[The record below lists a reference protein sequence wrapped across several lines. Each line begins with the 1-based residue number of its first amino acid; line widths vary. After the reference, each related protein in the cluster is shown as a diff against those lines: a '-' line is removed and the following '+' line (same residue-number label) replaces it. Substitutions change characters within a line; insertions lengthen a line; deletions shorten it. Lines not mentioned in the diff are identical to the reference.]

1 MEEISYA
8 VRLKFTATNNQAEY
22 ETLIAGLELAKVVK
36 VDRLKIRT
44 DSQLITNYVSERF
57 QPRDGKM
64 EQYLKKVRQMIG
76 KFELMDVVQIPREKN
91 YRADILA
98 RMAAV
103 VDPKMQKSVLLEAK
117 SRPSIKQNLEVMRI
131 EQKSSWMD
139 PIISY
144 IRDEVLPSDKLQA
157 RKIRAQASRY
167 IIIDGV
173 LYRRGYTLPFL
184 RCLDADDVDYILR
197 EVHERVCGNHS
208 GARSLAYKALR
219 QGYFWLTMH
228 QDAQEKTRSCMSC

>member
-139 PIISY
+139 PII
-144 IRDEVLPSDKLQA
+144 
-157 RKIRAQASRY
+157 
-167 IIIDGV
+167 
-173 LYRRGYTLPFL
+173 
-184 RCLDADDVDYILR
+184 
-197 EVHERVCGNHS
+197 
-208 GARSLAYKALR
+208 
-219 QGYFWLTMH
+219 
-228 QDAQEKTRSCMSC
+228 